1 MPGLLSG
8 SMLRSGGSGKFI
20 KLSDAMP
27 QLPAT
32 SSTSTGYTL
41 ITTNKLVTY
50 YASSLGNIEFNS
62 GTMYVNNMGA
72 ITGTNTSTHL
82 QLIGT
87 GTLSVIVSGG
97 SISTN
102 TNTGA
107 LVIQGGLGVWGD
119 TYIGGH
125 LIANVFTA
133 TTATV
138 YSLNVTALTSSTDIL
153 SGAVIVAGGV
163 GVSENVNIGQKLKVN
178 SIATF
183 SAVTSSTDI
192 LSGAVIVAGG
202 VGIGGNVNI
211 GQRLNVG
218 STATFSSDVTIIN
231 DTNVFGE
238 LNAIGHSAVN
248 LSPQAASVT
257 IEPTLG
263 GTITI
268 QPSLTGHINDMI
280 IGEFRP
286 QNSYFLNSYANNFIG
301 LATTSTNIDGGNL
314 GSIPYQTSTG
324 TTAFIGIGPNRTV
337 LISNG
342 TTATWA
348 SAADLSVSTATNADN
363 VFINQADESITTDHY
378 IILSTS
384 TNQYGKL
391 VDDAFF
397 TYNADFREFK
407 VTTVKATASIYSR
420 EGNASESN
428 LLYVPISTLSVG
440 APPANPRLGDFWVD
454 PSQGA
459 TFQFMLDGSNKVWVQ
474 FTGL

>member
-8 SMLRSGGSGKFI
+8 SILRSGGSGKFI
-20 KLSDAMP
+20 KLADAMP

-32 SSTSTGYTL
+32 PSTSTGYTL
-41 ITTNKLVTY
+41 ITTNKLITY

-62 GTMYVNNMGA
+62 GTMYVNSFG
-72 ITGTNTSTHL
+72 TGTSTNTSTHL

-163 GVSENVNIGQKLKVN
+163 G
-178 SIATF
+178 
-183 SAVTSSTDI
+183 
-192 LSGAVIVAGG
+192 
-202 VGIGGNVNI
+202 IGGNVNI

-218 STATFSSDVTIIN
+218 STATFFDNVTIN
-231 DTNVFGE
+231 KDTNIFGE
-238 LNAIGHSAVN
+238 LNAIGQSAVN
-248 LSPQAASVT
+248 LSPQSASVT

-280 IGEFRP
+280 VGEFRP
-286 QNSYFLNSYANNFIG
+286 QNSYFLNSHANNFIG
-301 LATTSTNIDGGNL
+301 LATTSTNIDGGEL

-342 TTATWA
+342 TTATWTN
-348 SAADLSVSTATNADN
+348 SADLTVSTATYANN
-363 VFINQADESITTDHY
+363 VFIDQADESITSDHY
-378 IILSTS
+378 IILSTA

-397 TYNADFREFK
+397 TYNADYRELH
-407 VTTVKATASIYSR
+407 VPTIKATASIYSR

-440 APPANPRLGDFWVD
+440 APPTNPRLGDFWVD

-459 TFQFMLDGSNKVWVQ
+459 TFQFMLDGANRVWVQ